1 MNQTSEKNRMIL
13 AISAVVVGL
22 FCAIIAPIMVQTS
35 LDRILTALLE
45 VVKDKPQFN
54 SGIVLFGLFYP
65 IWRALIFVAGITL
78 LAISPKIYQGEEWTF
93 PVAMLAYTMP
103 SMGGM
108 FMFLPY
114 VSWVEG
120 FPIPMLIS
128 LVGLVGF
135 TLSVLLRHGE
145 KVAKLIELGT
155 LLFIGMLATHS
166 FTLGIGSVRMLM
178 TRPGKPLFQGLQWSI
193 LTWVGQVDWIAT
205 ILLIIAIPLIVM
217 RKRSGW
223 WFALIAALSAL
234 AIDAPTQIIRTATL
248 DYLYGSLL
256 SLGLLLFLFLPAI
269 LEKYQSKAAEPEKAV
284 AGD

>member
-1 MNQTSEKNRMIL
+1 MQETSLGNRKIL
-13 AISAVVVGL
+13 AIVAVIVGL
-22 FCAIIAPIMVQTS
+22 FCTIIAPIMIQTA
-35 LDRILTALLE
+35 LDRVLTALLE
-45 VVKDKPQFN
+45 VIKDRPQFN

-78 LAISPKIYQGEEWTF
+78 LAIAYKIYQGEEWTF
-93 PVAMLAYTMP
+93 PVAILAYTMP

-120 FPIPMLIS
+120 FPIPMVIS

-135 TLSVLLRHGE
+135 ALTILLRQGE

-178 TRPGKPLFQGLQWSI
+178 TRPGKPLFEGLQWSI

-205 ILLIIAIPLIVM
+205 LLLIIAIPLIVM
-217 RKRSGW
+217 RKPSGW
-223 WFALIAALSAL
+223 WFALIGAISAL

-256 SLGLLLFLFLPAI
+256 ALGLLFFLFLPKY
-269 LEKYQSKAAEPEKAV
+269 LERNRGKTTEPETAS
-284 AGD
+284 A

>member
-1 MNQTSEKNRMIL
+1 MNMTTETNRKVL
-13 AISAVVVGL
+13 AIVAIIVGL
-22 FCAIIAPIMVQTS
+22 FCAIIAPILVQTS
-35 LDRILTALLE
+35 LDRVLTSLLN

-78 LAISPKIYQGEEWTF
+78 IAIASKIYQGEEWTF
-93 PVAMLAYTMP
+93 PVAMLAYAMP

-120 FPIPMLIS
+120 FPIPMAIS

-135 TLSVLLRHGE
+135 VLTVLLRQGE
-145 KVAKLIELGT
+145 KIAKLIELGT
-155 LLFIGMLATHS
+155 LLFVGMLATHS

-178 TRPGKPLFQGLQWSI
+178 TRPGKPLFEGLQWSI

-205 ILLIIAIPLIVM
+205 ILLLIAIPLIVM
-217 RKRSGW
+217 RKPSGW
-223 WFALIAALSAL
+223 WFALIGALSAL

-256 SLGLLLFLFLPAI
+256 ALGLILFLFLPKI
-269 LEKYQSKAAEPEKAV
+269 LERSRGKVTEPEKVTA
-284 AGD
+284 

>member
-1 MNQTSEKNRMIL
+1 MNKTSEGNQKVLTVI
-13 AISAVVVGL
+13 AVLVGL
-22 FCAIIAPIMVQTS
+22 FCIIIAPIMVQDS

-45 VVKDKPQFN
+45 VVKDRPQFN

-78 LAISPKIYQGEEWTF
+78 VGISTQIYKGYEWTY
-93 PVAMLAYTMP
+93 PVSMLAYTMP

-114 VSWVEG
+114 VSWVKG
-120 FPIPMLIS
+120 FPVPMAIS
-128 LVGLVGF
+128 AVGLVGF
-135 TLSVLLRHGE
+135 IATVLLRKGE
-145 KVAKLIELGT
+145 KIAKLIELGQ

-178 TRPGKPLFQGLQWSI
+178 TRPGKPLYQGLEWSI

-205 ILLIIAIPLIVM
+205 ILLLIAIPLIVM
-217 RKRSGW
+217 RKQAGW
-223 WFALIAALSAL
+223 WFAFIGALSAL
-234 AIDAPTQIIRTATL
+234 AIDAPTQIIRSATL

-256 SLGLLLFLFLPAI
+256 AIGLLIFLFLPKFTDKKT
-269 LEKYQSKAAEPEKAV
+269 EEVVS
-284 AGD
+284 

>member
-1 MNQTSEKNRMIL
+1 MQDTSKGNRKIL
-13 AISAVVVGL
+13 AIVAVIVGL
-22 FCAIIAPIMVQTS
+22 FCTIIAPIMIQTS
-35 LDRILTALLE
+35 LDRVLTALLE
-45 VVKDKPQFN
+45 VVKDRPQFN

-78 LAISPKIYQGEEWTF
+78 LTVAYKIYQGEEWTF
-93 PVAMLAYTMP
+93 PVAILAYTMP

-120 FPIPMLIS
+120 FPIPMVIS
-128 LVGLVGF
+128 MMGLVGF
-135 TLSVLLRHGE
+135 ALTILLRQGE

-178 TRPGKPLFQGLQWSI
+178 TRPGKPLFEGLQWSI

-217 RKRSGW
+217 RKPSGW
-223 WFALIAALSAL
+223 WFALIGAISVL

-256 SLGLLLFLFLPAI
+256 ALGLLFFLFLPKY
-269 LEKYQSKAAEPEKAV
+269 LERERGKIAERETAS
-284 AGD
+284 A

>member
-1 MNQTSEKNRMIL
+1 MNKTSESNRKIL
-13 AISAVVVGL
+13 AIVAVLVGL

-35 LDRILTALLE
+35 LDRVLTALLE
-45 VVKDKPQFN
+45 VVKDRPQFN

-78 LAISPKIYQGEEWTF
+78 LVIAYKIYQGEEWTF
-93 PVAMLAYTMP
+93 PVAILAYTMP

-128 LVGLVGF
+128 FMGLIGF
-135 TLSVLLRHGE
+135 ALTVLLREGE

-178 TRPGKPLFQGLQWSI
+178 TRPGKPLFEGLQWSI

-217 RKRSGW
+217 RKPSGW
-223 WFALIAALSAL
+223 WFALIGAISAL

-256 SLGLLLFLFLPAI
+256 SLGLLVFLFLPKI
-269 LEKYQSKAAEPEKAV
+269 LEKYQAKATQPEKVSA
-284 AGD
+284 

>member
-1 MNQTSEKNRMIL
+1 MNMTTETNRKVL
-13 AISAVVVGL
+13 AIVAVIVGL
-22 FCAIIAPIMVQTS
+22 FCAIIAPILVQTS
-35 LDRILTALLE
+35 FDRVLTSLLN

-78 LAISPKIYQGEEWTF
+78 IAIANKIYQGEEWTF
-93 PVAMLAYTMP
+93 PVAMLAYAMP

-120 FPIPMLIS
+120 FPIPMAIS

-135 TLSVLLRHGE
+135 VLTVLLRQGE
-145 KVAKLIELGT
+145 KIAKLIELGT
-155 LLFIGMLATHS
+155 LLFVGMLATHS

-178 TRPGKPLFQGLQWSI
+178 TRPGKPLFEGLQWSI

-205 ILLIIAIPLIVM
+205 ILLLISIPLIVM
-217 RKRSGW
+217 RKPSGW
-223 WFALIAALSAL
+223 WFALIGALSAL

-256 SLGLLLFLFLPAI
+256 ALGLILFLFLPKI
-269 LEKYQSKAAEPEKAV
+269 LERFRSKIAEPEKVTA
-284 AGD
+284 

>member
-1 MNQTSEKNRMIL
+1 MQETSLGNRKIL
-13 AISAVVVGL
+13 AIVAVIVGL
-22 FCAIIAPIMVQTS
+22 FCTIIAPIMIQTA
-35 LDRILTALLE
+35 LDRVLTALLE
-45 VVKDKPQFN
+45 VIKDRPQFN

-78 LAISPKIYQGEEWTF
+78 LAIAYKIYQGEEWTF
-93 PVAMLAYTMP
+93 PVAILAYTMP

-120 FPIPMLIS
+120 FPIPMVIS

-135 TLSVLLRHGE
+135 ALTILLRQGE

-166 FTLGIGSVRMLM
+166 FTLGIGSIRMLM
-178 TRPGKPLFQGLQWSI
+178 TRPGKPLFEGLQWSI

-205 ILLIIAIPLIVM
+205 LLLIIAIPLIVM
-217 RKRSGW
+217 RKPSGW
-223 WFALIAALSAL
+223 WFALIGAISAL

-256 SLGLLLFLFLPAI
+256 ALGLLFFLFLPKY
-269 LEKYQSKAAEPEKAV
+269 LERNRGKTTEPETAS
-284 AGD
+284 A

>member
-1 MNQTSEKNRMIL
+1 MKETSENNRKIL
-13 AISAVVVGL
+13 AIVAVLIGL
-22 FCAIIAPIMVQTS
+22 LCAIVAPILVQTS
-35 LDRILTALLE
+35 MDRVVSNLIE
-45 VVKDKPQFN
+45 VAKEKPQYN

-78 LAISPKIYQGEEWTF
+78 LAIAYKIYQGEEWSY
-93 PVAMLAYTMP
+93 PVAMLAYAMP

-120 FPIPMLIS
+120 FPIPMAIS
-128 LVGLVGF
+128 IVGLIGF
-135 TLSVLLRHGE
+135 SLTVLLRNGE

-166 FTLGIGSVRMLM
+166 FTLGIGSIRMLM
-178 TRPGKPLFQGLQWSI
+178 TRPGKPLYEGLPWWI

-205 ILLIIAIPLIVM
+205 ILLLIAIPLIAM

-223 WFALIAALSAL
+223 WFALIGALSAL

-256 SLGLLLFLFLPAI
+256 ALGLLVFLFLPKI
-269 LEKYQSKAAEPEKAV
+269 LEKYQAKAAETEKV
-284 AGD
+284 AA